1 MCVPLPSLSKLFF
14 FHLSHANDTC
24 ILVTLEFVQIPAAAE
39 VKPPL
44 RHPASFPCC
53 YPSVLTSTQHMGKIY
68 GARIYKSENYR

>member
-68 GARIYKSENYR
+68 GARIV